1 MTKWGAHLLEATKES
16 DGVTPSSARIYA
28 LWLIASV
35 LLAQFLIV
43 TCLVWKLLTLDA
55 TNANAVGLA
64 NVYTSVLR
72 VFMLWSMLF
81 DVATALSLYGINVWK
96 YVAAMRTGQPVRDDE
111 EAPAPVAPGP
121 IRPVIRPPVPAPVIP
136 APAVVT
142 PAPESSEEGEGSRVD

>member
-1 MTKWGAHLLEATKES
+1 MTKWGAHLLDATKEP

-35 LLAQFLIV
+35 LLAQFMIV

-64 NVYTSVLR
+64 NVYASVLR
-72 VFMLWSMLF
+72 IFMLWSMLF

-96 YVAAMRTGQPVRDDE
+96 YVAAMRTGQPVADDP
-111 EAPAPVAPGP
+111 EAPTLPPPPAPCPVV
-121 IRPVIRPPVPAPVIP
+121 RPVVPP
-136 APAVVT
+136 T
-142 PAPESSEEGEGSRVD
+142 PTESAGEEEGSRVD